1 MTDDTKI
8 NPMHYQQGRVSCIDY
23 IEDRLGYSGFKQYLL
38 GSHYKYTY
46 RFKYKHKHL
55 PKLKRKQKELEDLQK
70 SQWYLDRYQNMLKKE
85 LELDTEQNNI
95 RHLHN
100 DSVDIPSDTEA
111 KNESWQ
117 EKLAKDEDE

>member
-23 IEDRLGYSGFKQYLL
+23 IEDRLGYAGFKQYLL

-55 PKLKRKQKELEDLQK
+55 PELERKQKQLEDLQK
-70 SQWYLDRYQNMLKKE
+70 SQWFLSRYQMLLKE
-85 LELDTEQNNI
+85 EISTQDKENNI
-95 RHLHN
+95 QSIHSATEDL
-100 DSVDIPSDTEA
+100 PSDTEH
-111 KNESWQ
+111 KNE
-117 EKLAKDEDE
+117 DE

>member
-23 IEDRLGYSGFKQYLL
+23 IEDRLGYAGFKQYLL

-55 PKLKRKQKELEDLQK
+55 PKLERKQKQLEDLQK
-70 SQWYLDRYQNMLKKE
+70 SQWYLSRYQMLLKE
-85 LELDTEQNNI
+85 EISTQDKENNI
-95 RHLHN
+95 QSIHSTTEDL
-100 DSVDIPSDTEA
+100 PSDTEH
-111 KNESWQ
+111 KNE
-117 EKLAKDEDE
+117 DE